1 MENTYQPELWR
12 DLFLMLGTSAAALI
26 GLLFV
31 AASVRISES
40 IDRPVFRIRA
50 RSITLHLLAMF
61 VQAMAVLTPQS
72 INFLGV
78 EVVVINLCGLWLP
91 LRFLYKMIKKFRS
104 EQKRE
109 GVTFYRATS
118 VIVGYL
124 LGVVGGIGLINLANW
139 GMYLITV
146 SYGVILIF
154 VTLTAWLI
162 MFGAEQKQETTK
174 VN

>member
-1 MENTYQPELWR
+1 MDNAHQPELWR
-12 DLFLMLGTSAAALI
+12 DLFVMLGTSAAALI

-40 IDRPVFRIRA
+40 IDRPIFRIRA
-50 RSITLHLLAMF
+50 RSITLHLLTMF

-72 INFLGV
+72 MNFLGA

-91 LRFLYKMIKKFRS
+91 LRFLYRLIRKYRS
-104 EQKRE
+104 ERKRE
-109 GVTFYRATS
+109 GVTFFRAAS

-124 LGVVGGIGLINLANW
+124 FGVVGGVGLINFANW
-139 GMYLITV
+139 GMYLITI
-146 SYGVILIF
+146 SYGVILVF

-162 MFGAEQKQETTK
+162 MFGAEQKETTK
-174 VN
+174 EAN